1 MSTPSVSSS
10 DVTPSASRYPLV
22 ELLNELTSGQ
32 GFADSYLPEVRFM
45 RSTQSYPRV
54 PVSYDP
60 SIVIIAQG
68 RKRGYLGATSFTYD
82 ANNYLVL
89 SVPMPFECETEA
101 SPENPLMGL
110 SVKVSP
116 SVVAELILEQDY
128 AAAAV
133 SPPKAIYASPLTDDL
148 ADAAVRLLR
157 CLKSP
162 GDARILGPQIVREIT
177 YRVLCGEQG
186 DALRALAT
194 PHSNFGQ
201 IARALRR
208 IHTDYAK
215 TLDVGQLAREAGMSV
230 STFHANFKSVTANS
244 PLRYLQTIRLHKAQM
259 IMLHE
264 GANASTAA
272 RQVGYESASQF
283 SREFKRLFGGSP
295 AEIANRLRL
304 SLSMS

>member
-1 MSTPSVSSS
+1 MTAPAASPSQ
-10 DVTPSASRYPLV
+10 LV
-22 ELLNELTSGQ
+22 ALLQELTYRE
-32 GFADSYLPEVRFM
+32 GFHDSCLPEVRFM

-54 PVSYDP
+54 PVAYDP

-68 RKRGYLGATSFTYD
+68 RKRGYLGATSFIYD

-89 SVPMPFECETEA
+89 SLPMPFECETEA
-101 SPENPLMGL
+101 SPESPLLGL
-110 SVKVSP
+110 SVRVSP
-116 SVVAELILEQDY
+116 SVIAELILEQDVVPP
-128 AAAAV
+128 AT
-133 SPPKAIYASPLTDDL
+133 PPKAIHASPLTADL
-148 ADAAVRLLR
+148 SDAAVRLLK

-162 GDARILGPQIVREIT
+162 TDARILGPQIVREIA

-186 DALRALAT
+186 NALRALAT

-230 STFHANFKSVTANS
+230 STFHANFKTVTANS
-244 PLRYLQTIRLHKAQM
+244 PLRYLQTIRLHKAQLL
-259 IMLHE
+259 MLHE

-283 SREFKRLFGGSP
+283 SREFKRLFGAGP
-295 AEIANRLRL
+295 AEVANRLRL
-304 SLSMS
+304 SLSAS